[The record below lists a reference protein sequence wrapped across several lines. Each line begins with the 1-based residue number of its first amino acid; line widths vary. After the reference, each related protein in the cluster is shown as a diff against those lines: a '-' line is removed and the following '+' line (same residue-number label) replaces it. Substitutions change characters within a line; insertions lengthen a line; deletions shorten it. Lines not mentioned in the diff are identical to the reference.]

1 MFSYCVQKNG
11 MKMYRRNVVGN
22 HQFSIVNFILVL
34 HYKPQHKPNFY
45 IEIHKTTFFSL
56 KLLNTLTT
64 LFGAV

>member
-56 KLLNTLTT
+56 K
-64 LFGAV
+64 